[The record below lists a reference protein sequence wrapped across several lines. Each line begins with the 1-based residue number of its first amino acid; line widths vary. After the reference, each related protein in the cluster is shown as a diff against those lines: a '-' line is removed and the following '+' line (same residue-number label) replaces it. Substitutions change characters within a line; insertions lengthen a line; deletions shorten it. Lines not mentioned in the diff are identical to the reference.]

1 MAPAPMPAGP
11 ECNFGGQAA
20 QAILADQP
28 ASGRQIF
35 KVGRACAYRLYYA
48 RVLGGWGVRMVRV
61 LFIAL
66 VVVALIGL
74 VTMITWVLALPQ

>member
-1 MAPAPMPAGP
+1 
-11 ECNFGGQAA
+11 
-20 QAILADQP
+20 
-28 ASGRQIF
+28 
-35 KVGRACAYRLYYA
+35 
-48 RVLGGWGVRMVRV
+48 MVRV